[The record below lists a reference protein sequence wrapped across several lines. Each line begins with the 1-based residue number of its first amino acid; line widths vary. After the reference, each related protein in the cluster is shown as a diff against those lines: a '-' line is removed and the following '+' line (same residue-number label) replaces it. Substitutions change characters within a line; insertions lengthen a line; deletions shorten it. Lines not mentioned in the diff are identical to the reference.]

1 MGVSAVVI
9 VDVLRFTTSVEAAT
23 SRQAR
28 VYPYRWRD
36 ASASRF
42 AQSIGGRLADE
53 ADPAGPSLSPLSLLQ
68 LSPGHAIVLPSPNGS
83 TCSLLAAETGATVVA
98 GCLRNAR
105 AVAAWV
111 RERYDEVSVIAC
123 GERWPDGSLRPSLE
137 DFLGAGAVLAHIAG
151 DRSPEAIG
159 AVAGWRDAMDRVEE
173 VLLGCGSGK
182 ELVEKGRR
190 EDVLYASAHNVS
202 DVVPVLR
209 EGAFEAL
216 PVG

>member
-1 MGVSAVVI
+1 MTYCA
-9 VDVLRFTTSVEAAT
+9 
-23 SRQAR
+23 SRRPWRRPRVARLR

-53 ADPAGPSLSPLSLLQ
+53 ADPGGPSLSPLSLLQ
-68 LSPGHAIVLPSPNGS
+68 LSADHAIVLPSPNGS

-105 AVAAWV
+105 VVGEWV
-111 RERYDEVSVIAC
+111 REKYDEVSVIAC

-137 DFLGAGAVLAHIAG
+137 DFLGAGAVLAHLGG

-159 AVAGWRDAMDRVEE
+159 AVAAWRDAMDRTEE
-173 VLLGCGSGK
+173 LLLGCASGK
-182 ELVEKGRR
+182 ELLEKGWR

-216 PVG
+216 RVG